1 MTGKA
6 VVRAEPGQRLLARLI
21 DTLIVGL
28 PVALVARAAL
38 PADVHGPQPAETA
51 TALGVAVL
59 FMLYDTLQV
68 TLWGRTAGKRLAGI
82 VVVPADRPAP
92 TGPIKPTE
100 PIGRIGRIGL
110 PRAALRAAV
119 FALPIAAR
127 PVPVLDVVAG
137 VFWVVN
143 ALLVLEPSRRQA
155 LHDRLVATTVVRDG
169 EAGA

>member
-68 TLWGRTAGKRLAGI
+68 TLGGRTAGKRLAGI

-92 TGPIKPTE
+92 TGPIK